1 MILKS
6 VCNSSLTTDQGQIV
20 FKSRFFATAEEVE
33 QVFLHI
39 VFIGNL
45 PRSKYRDLEEKP
57 ESRSCQCSWMVTCD
71 RGVSRKGYQFHPRRA
86 CAAGV
91 YWRVCQS
98 VRSTTSDLTS
108 RAINRSTTYS
118 ASKIRE
124 PALSVSELFLIGSNC
139 VSGKLCYTHTYQVS
153 SP

>member
-71 RGVSRKGYQFHPRRA
+71 RGVSRKGYHFTLGAHAQLGFT
-86 CAAGV
+86 GV
-91 YWRVCQS
+91 VCQS
-98 VRSTTSDLTS
+98 VD
-108 RAINRSTTYS
+108 I
-118 ASKIRE
+118 
-124 PALSVSELFLIGSNC
+124 
-139 VSGKLCYTHTYQVS
+139 
-153 SP
+153 